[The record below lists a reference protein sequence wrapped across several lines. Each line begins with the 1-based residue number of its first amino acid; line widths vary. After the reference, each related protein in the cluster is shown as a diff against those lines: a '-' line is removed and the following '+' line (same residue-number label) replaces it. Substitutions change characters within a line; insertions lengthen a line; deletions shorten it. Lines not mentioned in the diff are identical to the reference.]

1 MWTCTR
7 LGAESLIG
15 YIVKRVLQSVV
26 VLLLVTMIMFVLFH
40 LLPGNPARAELGV
53 KAQPAAVT
61 AFDKLNGFNKP
72 VWYQFWIYL
81 DHLAHG
87 NLGFSYIQNASV
99 AQLFAQRFPKSILL
113 VGLATAVAILIA
125 VPLGIFQAVR
135 RNKPDDYVLTGT
147 SFVLYSFPTFW
158 LGIVLIELFAITFH
172 LLPPTAPEGTSVASI
187 LANWTGLILPV
198 STLALVSIAAY
209 SRYMRSAMIDSL
221 AQDYIRTAK
230 AKGLSKRAVLF
241 RHAMRNSLIPMVTL
255 IGLSIP
261 GVLSGAVITE
271 SVFNYPGVGLLF
283 IQSAGSE
290 DFSVLLG
297 LTLVAAVGVIVG
309 NLVADIGYAV
319 LDPRIRY

>member
-1 MWTCTR
+1 MT
-7 LGAESLIG
+7 G
-15 YIVKRVLQSVV
+15 YIFKRFGQSVV
-26 VLLLVTMIMFVLFH
+26 VLLLVTVIMFIMFH

-53 KAQPAAVT
+53 KAQPAAVA
-61 AFDKLNGFNKP
+61 AFDKLQGLNRP
-72 VWYQFWIYL
+72 IWYQFWVYL
-81 DHLAHG
+81 DHLFHG

-99 AQLFAQRFPKSILL
+99 ALLFDQRFPKTILL
-113 VGLATAVAILIA
+113 LTLATIVAVAIA

-135 RNKPDDYVLTGT
+135 RNRVDDYILTGT

-158 LGIVLIELFAITFH
+158 LGIILIEIFSISLHI
-172 LLPPTAPEGTSVASI
+172 LPPTAPSGDSVTAI
-187 LANWTGLILPV
+187 LSDWQGLILPV
-198 STLALVSIAAY
+198 MTLALVSIASY
-209 SRYMRSAMIDSL
+209 SRYMRSSMIDSL

-230 AKGLSKRAVLF
+230 AKGLSQRAILF
-241 RHAMRNSLIPMVTL
+241 RHALRNSLIPMATL

-261 GVLSGAVITE
+261 AVFSGAVITE

-283 IQSAGSE
+283 VQSATSE

-297 LTLVAAVGVIVG
+297 LTLVAAIGVIVG

>member
-1 MWTCTR
+1 MT
-7 LGAESLIG
+7 G
-15 YIVKRVLQSVV
+15 YVLKRFGQSVV
-26 VLLLVTMIMFVLFH
+26 VLLLVTVIMFVLFH

-53 KAQPAAVT
+53 RAQPAAVA
-61 AFDKLNGFNKP
+61 AFDKLQGLNRP
-72 VWYQFWIYL
+72 IWYQFWIYL
-81 DHLAHG
+81 DHLFHG

-99 AQLFAQRFPKSILL
+99 ALLFDQRFPKTILL
-113 VGLATAVAILIA
+113 LTLATIVAVVIA

-135 RNKPDDYVLTGT
+135 RNKLDDYVLTGT

-158 LGIVLIELFAITFH
+158 LGIILIEIFAITLH
-172 LLPPTAPEGTSVASI
+172 VLPPTAPEGTTLGQI
-187 LANWTGLILPV
+187 LSDWQGLVLPV
-198 STLALVSIAAY
+198 MTLALVSIASY

-230 AKGLSKRAVLF
+230 AKGLSQRAVLF
-241 RHAMRNSLIPMVTL
+241 RHALRNSLIPMATL

-261 GVLSGAVITE
+261 AVFSGAVITE

-283 IQSAGSE
+283 VQSADSE

-297 LTLVAAVGVIVG
+297 LTLVAAIGVIIG

>member
-1 MWTCTR
+1 MT
-7 LGAESLIG
+7 G
-15 YIVKRVLQSVV
+15 YVLKRFGQSVV
-26 VLLLVTMIMFVLFH
+26 VLLLVTVIMFVLFH

-53 KAQPAAVT
+53 RAQPAAVA
-61 AFDKLNGFNKP
+61 AFDKLQGLNRP
-72 VWYQFWIYL
+72 IWYQFWVYL
-81 DHLAHG
+81 DHLFHG

-99 AQLFAQRFPKSILL
+99 ALLFDQRFPKTILL
-113 VGLATAVAILIA
+113 LTLATIVAVAIAI
-125 VPLGIFQAVR
+125 PLGILQAVR
-135 RNKPDDYVLTGT
+135 RNKLDDYVLTGT

-158 LGIVLIELFAITFH
+158 LGIILIEIFAITLH
-172 LLPPTAPEGTSVASI
+172 VLPPTAPEGTTLGQI
-187 LANWTGLILPV
+187 LSDWQGLVLPV
-198 STLALVSIAAY
+198 MTLALVSIASY

-230 AKGLSKRAVLF
+230 AKGLSQRAVLF
-241 RHAMRNSLIPMVTL
+241 RHALRNSLIPMATL

-261 GVLSGAVITE
+261 AVFSGAVITE

-283 IQSAGSE
+283 VQSADSE

-297 LTLVAAVGVIVG
+297 LTLVAAIGVIIG

>member
-1 MWTCTR
+1 
-7 LGAESLIG
+7 L
-15 YIVKRVLQSVV
+15 LQSVV
-26 VLLLVTMIMFVLFH
+26 VLLLVTIVMFVLFH

-53 KAQPAAVT
+53 KAQPAAVA
-61 AFDKLNGFNKP
+61 AFDKLQGLDKP
-72 VWYQFWIYL
+72 VWYQFWIYI
-81 DHLAHG
+81 DHLVHG

-99 AQLFAQRFPKSILL
+99 AQLFEQRFPKTIVLL
-113 VGLATAVAILIA
+113 SLATAAAIVVA
-125 VPLGIFQAVR
+125 VPLGVFQAVR
-135 RNKPDDYVLTGT
+135 RNKFDDYVLTGG

-158 LGIVLIELFAITFH
+158 LGIVLIELFSITLH
-172 LLPPTAPEGTSVASI
+172 WLPPTAPEGTSLGAI
-187 LANWTGLILPV
+187 LSDWKGLILPV
-198 STLALVSIAAY
+198 TTLALVSVASY

-230 AKGLSKRAVLF
+230 AKGLSKRATVL
-241 RHAMRNSLIPMVTL
+241 RHALRNSLIPMSTL

-283 IQSAGSE
+283 VQSATSE

-309 NLVADIGYAV
+309 NLVSDIGYAV

>member
-1 MWTCTR
+1 MT
-7 LGAESLIG
+7 G
-15 YIVKRVLQSVV
+15 YVLKRFGQSVV
-26 VLLLVTMIMFVLFH
+26 VLLLVTVIMFVLFH

-53 KAQPAAVT
+53 RAQPAAVA
-61 AFDKLNGFNKP
+61 AFDKLQGLNRP
-72 VWYQFWIYL
+72 IWYQFWVYL
-81 DHLAHG
+81 DHLFHG

-99 AQLFAQRFPKSILL
+99 ALLFDQRFPKTILL
-113 VGLATAVAILIA
+113 LTLATLVAVVIA

-135 RNKPDDYVLTGT
+135 RNKLDDYVLTGT

-158 LGIVLIELFAITFH
+158 LGIILIEIFAITLH
-172 LLPPTAPEGTSVASI
+172 VLPPTAPEGTTLGQI
-187 LANWTGLILPV
+187 LSDWQGLILPV
-198 STLALVSIAAY
+198 MTLALVSIASY

-230 AKGLSKRAVLF
+230 AKGLSQRAVLF
-241 RHAMRNSLIPMVTL
+241 RHALRNSLIPMATL

-261 GVLSGAVITE
+261 AVFSGAVITE

-283 IQSAGSE
+283 VQSADSE

-297 LTLVAAVGVIVG
+297 LTLVAAIGVIIG